1 MLSKDTTQPTT
12 APFRK
17 DASVAPSRNTGGD
30 VLRRLVS
37 GFGSLL
43 KPFFSLIAVILAW
56 EATSRW
62 WLPSIDPYMSVLM
75 PAPSEVASTA
85 LRMIATHELIYHLMV
100 SLKREGIAFAFALS
114 AIPLG
119 VLMGWSKA
127 LHTQLDP
134 IVEILRPIPPL
145 AWIPLSILW
154 FGIGDAQNQFII
166 FLGMFFPIL
175 LNTIEGVRNVDRNLI
190 RAARSLG
197 APERAVLLRVVFRA
211 AIPQIVT
218 GIRVGLGFGWMAL
231 VAAELVGASS
241 GLGFLINDAR
251 SVLRTDIIVVG
262 MLTIGVTG
270 LVIDSAIRLAM
281 RLLLPW
287 STSLNR

>member
-1 MLSKDTTQPTT
+1 MLAKDTTQPMTVPQRQDAT
-12 APFRK
+12 AAASRDTGK
-17 DASVAPSRNTGGD
+17 DT
-30 VLRRLVS
+30 LRRLVVS
-37 GFGSLL
+37 FAAVL
-43 KPFFSLIAVILAW
+43 KPFYALIAVVLVW
-56 EATSRW
+56 EAISRW

-75 PAPSEVASTA
+75 PAPTEVATTA
-85 LRMIATHELIYHLMV
+85 FQMIASGELLYHLMV
-100 SLKREGIAFAFALS
+100 SLKREGIAFLFALT

-175 LNTIEGVRNVDRNLI
+175 LNTIEGVRSVDRNLI

-197 APERAVLLRVVFRA
+197 APERAVLRRVVFRA

-270 LVIDSAIRLAM
+270 LVIDSAIRFAM

-287 STSLNR
+287 SASFNR